1 MNPLYVDLDVEITT
15 LMQSLGLG
23 TPGVDIFN
31 GELPQG
37 TVKGFFIVPSQSPSP
52 ELYIDHEYLVID
64 FWYRSPYTNEAKAKM
79 RELYSKFHRAYNT
92 DTANWHIFFSEAL
105 GGVMDMD
112 RDAEGGKLL
121 KLSVQF
127 ICRNINSIS

>member
-23 TPGVDIFN
+23 TVGVDIFN
-31 GELPQG
+31 GQLPQG
-37 TVKGFFIVPSQSPSP
+37 VVKGFYIVPSQSPSP
-52 ELYIDHEYLVID
+52 EKYIDHEYPVID
-64 FWYRSPYTNEAKAKM
+64 FWYRSPYTGEAKAKM
-79 RELYSKFHRAYNT
+79 RELYTKFHRAYNM

-105 GGVMDMD
+105 GGSMDMD
-112 RDAEGGKLL
+112 RDAEGGKLE